1 MTVLASRTLRGLFA
15 GMVAT
20 LALLSAASAAICP
33 GTVGATTTATSAF
46 VVNGDGTVTDR
57 NSELMWKQCYEG
69 LSGAGCAIGA
79 TMQMTWRAAL
89 AAAKN
94 SLFAGYSDWRVP
106 NRQELESL
114 LDSSCYSPA
123 TNDTVFPGTGGDY
136 VWSSTTM
143 DANPA
148 LAWLVYFY
156 VGNSSADNKT
166 YPRQVRLVRA
176 GQFFD
181 ALGAGPCRLDV
192 DGDSSFSASIDGLLI
207 VRHLLN
213 ISGAALVSGIA
224 QFPSTAKRT
233 TPIDLSNYMASLN
246 LDIDGSGG
254 VPDAATDGMI
264 VLRVMLGLVGA
275 EVTAGL
281 PIPANALRR
290 DWITIAPYLRDVCL
304 LSVGR

>member
-176 GQFFD
+176 
-181 ALGAGPCRLDV
+181 AAI
-192 DGDSSFSASIDGLLI
+192 AST
-207 VRHLLN
+207 R
-213 ISGAALVSGIA
+213 A
-224 QFPSTAKRT
+224 
-233 TPIDLSNYMASLN
+233 
-246 LDIDGSGG
+246 
-254 VPDAATDGMI
+254 
-264 VLRVMLGLVGA
+264 
-275 EVTAGL
+275 
-281 PIPANALRR
+281 
-290 DWITIAPYLRDVCL
+290 
-304 LSVGR
+304 